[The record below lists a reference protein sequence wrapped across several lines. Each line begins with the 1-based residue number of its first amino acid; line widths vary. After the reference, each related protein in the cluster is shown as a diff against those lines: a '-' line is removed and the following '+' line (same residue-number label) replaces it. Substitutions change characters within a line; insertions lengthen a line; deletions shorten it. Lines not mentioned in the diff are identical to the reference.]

1 MFTCNMIK
9 KLCNKKMIGKKHYP
23 LHCEVSANY
32 LCEDCG
38 KSYCHWHIKP
48 NKHYCGGEKQN
59 G

>member
-1 MFTCNMIK
+1 MTK